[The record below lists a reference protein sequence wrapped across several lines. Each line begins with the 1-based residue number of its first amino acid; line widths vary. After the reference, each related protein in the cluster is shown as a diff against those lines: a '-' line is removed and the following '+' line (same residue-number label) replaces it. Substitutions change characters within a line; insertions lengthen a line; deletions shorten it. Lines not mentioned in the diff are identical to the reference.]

1 MFARRMVATLIAAT
15 VFSASAEAQQLI
27 DGNDWTRAS
36 AEQRYAY
43 VAGIS
48 DVISAGASYEQRHVP
63 QTQVTFMRQAQT
75 GLGSTTIEQAV
86 QTVDAWYRANP
97 GQTSKPVLSVM
108 WREIAKPRLPQQGGQ
123 P

>member
-1 MFARRMVATLIAAT
+1 MLAKGMIATLVAVMA
-15 VFSASAEAQQLI
+15 FSAPAGAQQLI
-27 DGNDWTRAS
+27 NGNDWTRAS

-48 DVISAGASYEQRHVP
+48 DVISAGVSYEQRHVP
-63 QTQVTFMRQAQT
+63 QTQMTFMRQAQT

-97 GQTSKPVLSVM
+97 GQMSKPVLSVM
-108 WREIAKPRLPQQGGQ
+108 WREIAKSRLPQQ
-123 P
+123 